1 MSAPMTMPLLS
12 LARWLLIFSVIV
24 ASPLAHA
31 DSLQDVL
38 DTEGEPYRD
47 LAGAPIV
54 TAQNILLM
62 TYSTRGE
69 RLATV
74 EQDGRT
80 CVWKVTEHRPVR
92 CLPVSQAGK
101 PTAIA
106 FDSSGEWLA
115 RGFSEGSVDVLGA
128 EGLRTKEPCRQMAL
142 DEKLAIGRT
151 ITAIWFGEEPKGKVP
166 KKEDAFRSIVTLGS
180 KGGTL
185 RRWSHVL
192 SASSAACLAEQPV
205 KAEELPPMKE
215 LPIGLFHLA
224 AFHPSGEQVIIALDS
239 FVGAWN
245 VRTGERLWKHESPG
259 GMITALAL
267 NRDGTQAAIGRFDG
281 SLALVGMKDGQ
292 LRPLKSPHTGRI
304 RALAFSE
311 DRRTLAVGADD
322 QQLTLWS
329 LAEAGKS
336 SYQPLMAPVSSTFS
350 ALQFQPMRGPRQ
362 ILAGAVF
369 ERGVEFWEP
378 DGKGGIAY
386 AQESLRGN
394 AVPIHAVAFSQNG
407 SFFATGSD
415 DRIVRIWKRRD
426 DGRTWILHCQSR
438 ALAGVVRSLAFRPQP
453 EDQLA
458 VAADGEG
465 IATFPVQNLST
476 DQCEYL
482 TELPVAGSPG
492 QDKTSRAVFRAVSYS
507 GDGKLLAAGS
517 EDHTIV
523 VFDVEQK
530 KQRYRLADPKQE
542 TVTALA
548 FQPRAPNIL
557 AAGSED
563 RVVRLWNLTENQ
575 KAEPYRLEAQS
586 ASIAA
591 LSFSPDGSQLAVAAG
606 KDLTLWNSVDHSL
619 VSKRSPTGELRSA
632 MFLPDA
638 HRVAIIERA
647 GDSIVWDA
655 GSQKDEL
662 VGHPRAG
669 LLKKDG
675 ELFSLAIDPKNHAV
689 VSGGL
694 GRVLFR
700 TLEREMPTDVV
711 LWASAADWASWA
723 KEGDSGRLFRHETSG
738 LLWDQDPKSGTIN
751 SVLPKV
757 HEPDPN
763 LTVELKIKE
772 GEDPWEPGTAQ
783 VEISNKSGAGP
794 ALWIDMEEVRLSN
807 ELLWV
812 QFATPPPRIMRL
824 DAGVPITPKVRLAK
838 GARLPL
844 PWQTVQICVRARP
857 SGGHGQNE
865 DCEEVPIGPWW
876 WRHLHHIS
884 GLLVALS
891 GLFFVIRFVR
901 RRRAPSDR
909 AIVQTYRNENPLSGR
924 RLDEYPLIDD
934 ALKKEEIRKRGFRSR
949 ALKLA
954 GVPERIWQRALAA
967 ASTPAECANQ
977 LAECLL
983 AHLVPV
989 DIGSPGDPAV
999 AMFRISLP
1007 PLALHVPDNA
1017 VLVVC
1022 ASKTNP
1028 AYTALAQLSPSQLG
1042 LPRMVFV
1049 VDRTGIDTTVTS
1061 LREALASVHSGTV
1074 FVRLSDADICS
1085 ILLSDRP
1092 EPAKDTL
1099 RAAIAAQC
1107 DVEIITPYRTDGVGI
1122 TDEFPE
1128 SFIGRQQELNLLSE
1142 RYKQNFLLVGPR
1154 RMGKSSLLH
1163 AFRREMKRRHPE
1175 VLVLN
1180 YWFSSSSLA
1189 KIRAVDE
1196 RLCAD
1201 TPDAFYESV
1210 LKRASV
1216 HQLFLLDE
1224 ADAFIEQE
1232 SRSQFGFCHVM
1243 RALSGQGRASFVL
1256 TGYRQLHDAVRT
1268 PEHPLRN
1275 FGELLRLA
1283 PLDLDSAEKLIVEP
1297 LSAMRLTMED
1307 PAQTVEWLQR
1317 ETACR
1322 PHLLAYSCLALLRL
1336 RKPLGP
1342 PPLSL
1347 SEVQRAVYDCA
1358 AIRDDFG
1365 NWDAQTGQS
1374 LVDALV
1380 LRAAVILQR
1389 SSVGDLCAFLAKM
1402 GAPLSASDVEFSVN
1416 RLYDFHYALIVDA
1429 EGMISCPLPLFIHH
1443 LLGRQYADHTADVR
1457 EIIEAQLTRDITA
1470 WRASSPGQG
1479 I

>member
-1 MSAPMTMPLLS
+1 MPIS
-12 LARWLLIFSVIV
+12 SHLARWIFLTISISLFLASSQGSLRAAPELLVPQGEQRQDISQLATIRLDQVRQMTFS
-24 ASPLAHA
+24 
-31 DSLQDVL
+31 
-38 DTEGEPYRD
+38 RD
-47 LAGAPIV
+47 GH
-54 TAQNILLM
+54 Q
-62 TYSTRGE
+62 
-69 RLATV
+69 LATV

-80 CVWKVTEHRPVR
+80 CVWRVAEHRPVR
-92 CLPVSQAGK
+92 CLPVSLAGK

-115 RGFSEGSVDVLGA
+115 RGFSDGSVDVLGA
-128 EGLRTKEPCRQMAL
+128 EGLRTKEPCRQTAL
-142 DEKLAIGRT
+142 DGKLALGRS
-151 ITAIWFGEEPKGKVP
+151 ITAIWFGELSG
-166 KKEDAFRSIVTLGS
+166 DAGFRSIVTLGS

-192 SASSAACLAEQPV
+192 SASSAACLSEQPV
-205 KAEELPPMKE
+205 KAEELPQLKD

-281 SLALVGMKDGQ
+281 SLALVGLKDGR
-292 LRPLKSPHTGRI
+292 LRQLKSPHTGRVS
-304 RALAFSE
+304 ALAFSE
-311 DRRTLAVGADD
+311 DRKTLAVGADD
-322 QQLTLWS
+322 RQLTFWV
-329 LAEAGKS
+329 LAEAVNA
-336 SYQPLMAPVSSTFS
+336 SYQPFMFPVSSTLS

-415 DRIVRIWKRRD
+415 DRIVRIWKRSD
-426 DGRTWILHCQSR
+426 DGKTWNLYCQSR
-438 ALAGVVRSLAFRPQP
+438 ALTGVVRALAFRPQP
-453 EDQLA
+453 EEQLA

-465 IATFPVQNLST
+465 IATFPLQNRST
-476 DQCEYL
+476 DVCEHL
-482 TELPVAGSPG
+482 AELPAAGSPG
-492 QDKTSRAVFRAVSYS
+492 QNKTSRAVFRSLSYS

-638 HRVAIIERA
+638 QRVAIIERA
-647 GDSIVWDA
+647 GDTIVWDVGA
-655 GSQKDEL
+655 PKDEL

-675 ELFSLAIDPKNHAV
+675 ELFALAIDPKNHAV

-700 TLEREMPTDVV
+700 TPDRDLPIDVV
-711 LWASAADWASWA
+711 LWAGAAGWASWT
-723 KEGDSGRLFRHETSG
+723 KEGESGRLFRHETGG
-738 LLWDQDPKSGTIN
+738 LLWEQDPKSGTIN
-751 SVLPKV
+751 SVVPKV

-763 LTVELKIKE
+763 LTVELTIKE

-783 VEISNKSGAGP
+783 VKISNKPGAGP
-794 ALWIDMEEVRLSN
+794 ALWIDLEEVRLSN
-807 ELLWV
+807 ELPWV

-824 DAGVPITPKVRLAK
+824 DAEKPSTTPIVRLAR
-838 GARLPL
+838 GSRLPL
-844 PWQTVQICVRARP
+844 PWQTVQLCVRAKP
-857 SGGHGQNE
+857 SGGRGSEQ
-865 DCEEVPIGPWW
+865 DCKPVPIGPWW
-876 WRHLHHIS
+876 WRHLHHLI

-901 RRRAPSDR
+901 RRREPSDL
-909 AIVQTYRNENPLSGR
+909 AIVKTYRNENPLSGR

-934 ALKKEEIRKRGFRSR
+934 ALKKEEIRNRGFRSR

-954 GVPERIWQRALAA
+954 GVPERIWQRALMA
-967 ASTPAECANQ
+967 ASTPEECANQ

-983 AHLVPV
+983 AYLVPI
-989 DIGSPGDPAV
+989 DIGSPSDPAV
-999 AMFRISLP
+999 AVFRISLP

-1022 ASKTNP
+1022 ASKANP
-1028 AYTALAQLSPSQLG
+1028 AYTAIARLSPIQLG
-1042 LPRMVFV
+1042 HPRMVFV
-1049 VDRTGIDTTVTS
+1049 VDRTGTDTTATS

-1085 ILLSDRP
+1085 ILLSEHPDSS
-1092 EPAKDTL
+1092 KDTL

-1128 SFIGRQQELNLLSE
+1128 SFIGRQQELNLLSD

-1189 KIRAVDE
+1189 KIHAVDE

-1283 PLDLDSAEKLIVEP
+1283 PLDLESAEKLIVEP

-1322 PHLLAYSCLALLRL
+1322 PHLLAYACLALLRL
-1336 RKPLGP
+1336 RRPLGP

-1347 SEVQRAVYDCA
+1347 SEVQRAVYACA

-1416 RLYDFHYALIVDA
+1416 RLYDFHYALFVEA

-1443 LLGRQYADHTADVR
+1443 LLGRQYADHTAEAR
-1457 EIIEAQLTRDITA
+1457 EILETQLTRDITA
-1470 WRASSPGQG
+1470 WRASSMGQG